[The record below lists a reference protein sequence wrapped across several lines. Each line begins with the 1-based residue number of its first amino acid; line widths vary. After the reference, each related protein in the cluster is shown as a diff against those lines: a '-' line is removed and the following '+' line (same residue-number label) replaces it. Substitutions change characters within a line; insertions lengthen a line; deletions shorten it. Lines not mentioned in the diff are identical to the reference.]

1 MSLELNFARLV
12 TAFERIADALET
24 NIARGALPVVEAKPA
39 AQRKAP
45 PKAAEPEQ
53 TITGPEVAAEPEP
66 QPEPAGDIPTDRESV
81 KAAAMS
87 LASGPAGPAILKEL
101 FIEAGSAEGKFNSI
115 PDSGLAGLAVRIA
128 ELKAA

>member
-24 NIARGALPVVEAKPA
+24 NIARGALPVAEAKPTT
-39 AQRKAP
+39 RKTP
-45 PKAAEPEQ
+45 PKAAEQ

-81 KAAAMS
+81 KSAAMS

>member
-24 NIARGALPVVEAKPA
+24 NIARGALPVAEAKPTT
-39 AQRKAP
+39 RKTP